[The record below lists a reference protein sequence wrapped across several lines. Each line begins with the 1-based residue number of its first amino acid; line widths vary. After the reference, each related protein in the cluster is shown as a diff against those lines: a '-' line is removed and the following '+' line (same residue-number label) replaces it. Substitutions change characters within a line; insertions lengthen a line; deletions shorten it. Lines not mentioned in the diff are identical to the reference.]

1 MSEPVIT
8 RIQGHEILDS
18 RGVPTLRAEVFL
30 QTGDV
35 GVASVP
41 SGASTGKYEALEL
54 RDGNREH
61 FDGKGVQTAVCH
73 IEETIAPA
81 LRGCSAADQAAV
93 DRVLCALDG
102 TENKGNLGANAT
114 LAVSLAVAR
123 ARAAFHGIPLFR
135 DIGGQSAVRLPCPL
149 LNVLNGGRHADN
161 NVDIQEFMLVP
172 LGAATFAQALAW
184 SCAVNR
190 ALKTL
195 LHSRGLSTAV
205 GDEGGFAPDLPSD
218 EAALDLLCDAIEAA
232 GFKKGEIRI
241 ALDAA
246 ASEWAQED
254 GTYLMPKR
262 GYTLTAD
269 DLITYWDKLSRDY
282 PLFSLEDGLGEEDF
296 DGFSRLTARLGERIQ
311 LVGDDL
317 FVTKSS
323 RLKQGILA
331 KACNAVLIKPNQVG
345 TLTET
350 LKTMR
355 LARTSGYKT
364 VVSHRS
370 GETEDPFIADLAV
383 ALNTGQIKAGAPC
396 RGERIAKYN
405 RLLLIER
412 ALGDA
417 AVYGVV

>member
-1 MSEPVIT
+1 MSEPIIT
-8 RIQGHEILDS
+8 RINAHEILDS
-18 RGVPTLRAEVFL
+18 RGVPTVRAEVVL
-30 QTGDV
+30 QTGTV

-41 SGASTGKYEALEL
+41 SGASTGAHEALEL
-54 RDGNREH
+54 RDKGDR
-61 FDGKGVQTAVCH
+61 FGGKGVQKAVRH
-73 IEETIAPA
+73 VEETIAPA

-123 ARAAFHGIPLFR
+123 ARAAFCGVPLFR

-161 NVDIQEFMLVP
+161 NVDIQEFMLAP
-172 LGAATFAQALAW
+172 IGASSFSEALEWA
-184 SCAVNR
+184 CAVTIE
-190 ALKTL
+190 LKAL
-195 LHSRGLSTAV
+195 LHARGLSTAV

-218 EAALDLLCDAIEAA
+218 EAALDLLCAAIEAA
-232 GFKKGEIRI
+232 GFKKGEVRI

-246 ASEWAQED
+246 ASEWAQDD
-254 GTYLMPKR
+254 GTYLLPKR
-262 GYTLTAD
+262 GYTLTSD

-317 FVTKSS
+317 FVTRTA

-331 KACNAVLIKPNQVG
+331 KACNAVLMKPNQVG

-350 LKTMR
+350 LDTMR

-364 VVSHRS
+364 VVSRRS

-383 ALNTGQIKAGAPC
+383 GLNAGQIKAGAPC
-396 RGERIAKYN
+396 RGERVAKYN

-412 ALGDA
+412 ALADA
-417 AVYGVV
+417 ATFGVI

>member
-1 MSEPVIT
+1 MCEPVIT
-8 RIQGHEILDS
+8 RIQGQEILDS
-18 RGVPTLRAEVFL
+18 RGNPTVRAEVFL
-30 QTGDV
+30 QTGVV

-41 SGASTGKYEALEL
+41 SGASTGKYESVEQ
-54 RDGNREH
+54 RDVDRH
-61 FDGKGVQTAVCH
+61 RFDGRGVSRAVNAV
-73 IEETIAPA
+73 EETVAPA

-102 TENKGNLGANAT
+102 TENKSNLGANAT

-123 ARAAFHGIPLFR
+123 ARAAFYGIPLYR

-161 NVDIQEFMLVP
+161 NVDIQEFMLAP
-172 LGAATFAQALAW
+172 IGASSFAEAIEWA
-184 SCAVNR
+184 CAVTR
-190 ALKTL
+190 ELKAL
-195 LHSRGLSTAV
+195 LHARGLSTAV

-218 EAALDLLCDAIEAA
+218 EAALDLICTAIETA
-232 GFKKGEIRI
+232 GFKRGEVRI

-246 ASEWAQED
+246 ASEWAQD
-254 GTYLMPKR
+254 DDTYLLPKR
-262 GYTLTAD
+262 GYTLTSD

-317 FVTKSS
+317 FVTKTT

-350 LKTMR
+350 LDTMR
-355 LARTSGYKT
+355 LARTAGYKT

-383 ALNTGQIKAGAPC
+383 ALNAGQIKAGAPC
-396 RGERIAKYN
+396 RGERVAKYN

-417 AVYGVV
+417 AVFGVI